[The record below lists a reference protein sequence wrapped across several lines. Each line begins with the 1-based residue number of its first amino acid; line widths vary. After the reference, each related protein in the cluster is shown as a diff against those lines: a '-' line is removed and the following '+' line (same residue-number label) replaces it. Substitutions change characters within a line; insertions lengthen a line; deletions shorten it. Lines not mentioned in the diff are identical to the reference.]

1 MNVQKTTLR
10 TSKRA
15 DKNKFLWL
23 LLLTAHLSNSSAF
36 NGRKFH
42 LALPKIKNSNEIY
55 FRIPSHEKIKKESQ
69 VPFVE
74 RQTISF
80 PTTVSSLSTS
90 TSPSTASSSNEINE
104 SETPPFEENESI
116 SSADKI
122 IFAGS
127 TIFAF
132 SSLLGLLAMSSTG
145 SWRYFLAGGICAA
158 VSHSIPTPVD
168 VVKVSVH

>member
-15 DKNKFLWL
+15 DKNRFLWL

-55 FRIPSHEKIKKESQ
+55 FRISSHEKIKKESQ

-90 TSPSTASSSNEINE
+90 SSPSTASSSNEINE

>member
-1 MNVQKTTLR
+1 MNVQKRTLR

-15 DKNKFLWL
+15 DKNRFLWL

-36 NGRKFH
+36 NGRQFH
-42 LALPKIKNSNEIY
+42 QALPKIKNANVY

-69 VPFVE
+69 VSFVE

-90 TSPSTASSSNEINE
+90 SSPSTASSSNEINE
-104 SETPPFEENESI
+104 SETPPENESI